1 MKHDMKRVIRAD
13 LKLGEPIPFSVFDKD
28 GRLLLRQGFV
38 LSNPSHI
45 EQLITRGVLKGEDTG
60 GTPENSSSAPM
71 ETQSVY
77 ERMGGLILNLKH
89 IFTTA
94 LKSPDQ
100 IDLPARINHF
110 ASNLQSLCNEDL
122 DSVLAAMHLDNVNPY
137 IIVHQIMGAALVE
150 VIAGRKGLTVA
161 ERRPFVCAALT
172 RDIGQLGIQNDLDK
186 CDGPLPPTL
195 KDAMVMHPLRGAEL
209 LSRAGVTDNAWLHA
223 VRQHHERFDGGGYPQ
238 KLQGDDITWGG
249 GVLAIT
255 DMYSAMTKPR
265 PYRNKA
271 HFPQNALR
279 DMYLGKD
286 ESMDGELVQTLI
298 KEIGMFPPGS
308 IVRLKNG
315 EVAVIKNRTNKVND
329 AIVFSVYDQS
339 GMPLLAPLRREA
351 WNADFEITGMVPFT
365 ECRSAAVT
373 IKRLWIK

>member
-1 MKHDMKRVIRAD
+1 MKKIIRAD
-13 LKLGEPIPFSVFDKD
+13 LKLGEPLPFSIFDRD
-28 GRLLLRQGFV
+28 GRLLLRQGLV
-38 LSNPSHI
+38 LSNPDHI
-45 EQLITRGVLKGEDTG
+45 GQLIDRGVLKGENVG
-60 GTPENSSSAPM
+60 GEAENSSCPPVESL
-71 ETQSVY
+71 SVY

-94 LKSPDQ
+94 LKSPEQ

-110 ASNLQSLCNEDL
+110 AANLQALCQEDM
-122 DSVLAAMHLDNVNPY
+122 DGALAAMHLDNVNPY
-137 IIVHQIMGAALVE
+137 IVVHQIMGATLTE
-150 VIAGRKGLTVA
+150 VIAGRKGLTVS

-186 CDGPLPPTL
+186 CEGPLSESL
-195 KDAMVMHPLRGAEL
+195 KEAMVKHPLRGAEM
-209 LSRAGVTDNAWLHA
+209 LSRAGVKDNAWLHA
-223 VRQHHERFDGGGYPQ
+223 VKQHHERFDGGGYPQ
-238 KLQGDDITWGG
+238 KLRGDDITWGG

-286 ESMDGELVQTLI
+286 QSMDGELVQTLI

-315 EVAVIKNRTNKVND
+315 EIAVIKNCTNKVND
-329 AIVFSVYDQS
+329 AVVFSVYDQK
-339 GMPLLAPLRREA
+339 GMPLLSPIRREA
-351 WNADFEITGMVPFT
+351 WNADFEITGMVPFS

>member
-1 MKHDMKRVIRAD
+1 MKRVIRAD
-13 LKLGEPIPFSVFDKD
+13 LKLGEPLPFSVFDKD
-28 GRLLLRQGFV
+28 GRLLLRQGMV
-38 LSNPSHI
+38 LSNPDHI
-45 EQLITRGVLKGEDTG
+45 EQLIARGVLKGEDTG
-60 GTPENSSSAPM
+60 GEAENASQTPVEN
-71 ETQSVY
+71 QSVY

-94 LKSPDQ
+94 LKFPEQ

-110 ASNLQSLCNEDL
+110 AANLQSLCKEDL

-137 IIVHQIMGAALVE
+137 IVVHQIMGAALVE
-150 VIAGRKGLTVA
+150 VIAGRKGLTA
-161 ERRPFVCAALT
+161 EERRPYVCAALT
-172 RDIGQLGIQNDLDK
+172 RDIGQLGIQHDLDK
-186 CDGPLPPTL
+186 CDGPLPESL
-195 KDAMVMHPLRGAEL
+195 KEAMVKHPLRGAEL
-209 LSRAGVTDNAWLHA
+209 LSRAGVKDNAWLHA
-223 VRQHHERFDGGGYPQ
+223 VKQHHERFDGNGYPN

-315 EVAVIKNRTNKVND
+315 EIAVIKNRTNKVND
-329 AIVFSVYDQS
+329 AVVFSVYDPK
-339 GMPLLAPLRREA
+339 GMPLLAPIRREA
-351 WNADFEITGMVPFT
+351 WCADFEIVGMVPFS